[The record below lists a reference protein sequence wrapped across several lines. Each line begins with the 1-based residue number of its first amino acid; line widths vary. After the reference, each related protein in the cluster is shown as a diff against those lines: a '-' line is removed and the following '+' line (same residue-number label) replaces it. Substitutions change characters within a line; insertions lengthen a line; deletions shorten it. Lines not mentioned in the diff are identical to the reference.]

1 MWRPRRRNSSP
12 SEPPARPVTAGA
24 QATPLPAPP
33 SMAPPSPLPAGPRL
47 KRVVIKLGTG
57 VLTSGI
63 GQLNTARI
71 ADVCEQIATL
81 RAQGTEVIVVS
92 SGAVGLGMGRLGL
105 KKRPSD
111 VAKKQACAAIG
122 QSLLMQTWQR
132 GFEPHHLTVAQVLL
146 THDDLRVRSRYLAVA
161 ASLQE
166 MLDYGT
172 ITVINENDT
181 VSAAEIKFGDNDT
194 LSAMVASLARAQYL
208 VILSTAP
215 GLIDMKGT
223 GEIVPVVENITASI
237 EAMAGGTTS
246 ETAVGGI
253 VSKISAARIATKS
266 GCGVFI
272 ASGAEPAILTKIFS
286 GHSPGTFFV
295 PSGLPMESKK
305 RWLAYFQRPEGT
317 IQVNER
323 AVPVLREQG
332 RSLLAIGVTGVRGAF
347 DAGDI
352 VDIVDPEG
360 RVFARGIAAFG
371 DSEVKSAA
379 GKSSEQLKP
388 LFPGRK
394 RLEVVHRNDLVVL

>member
-12 SEPPARPVTAGA
+12 YEPPARPVTAGA
-24 QATPLPAPP
+24 PATPLHAPP
-33 SMAPPSPLPAGPRL
+33 SMAPPSPLPAGTRL

-172 ITVINENDT
+172 IPVINENDT
-181 VSAAEIKFGDNDT
+181 VSAPRSSSVT
-194 LSAMVASLARAQYL
+194 TTPCPPWSRASRAPNTW
-208 VILSTAP
+208 SFFP
-215 GLIDMKGT
+215 
-223 GEIVPVVENITASI
+223 PP
-237 EAMAGGTTS
+237 
-246 ETAVGGI
+246 
-253 VSKISAARIATKS
+253 
-266 GCGVFI
+266 
-272 ASGAEPAILTKIFS
+272 PA
-286 GHSPGTFFV
+286 
-295 PSGLPMESKK
+295 
-305 RWLAYFQRPEGT
+305 
-317 IQVNER
+317 
-323 AVPVLREQG
+323 
-332 RSLLAIGVTGVRGAF
+332 
-347 DAGDI
+347 
-352 VDIVDPEG
+352 
-360 RVFARGIAAFG
+360 
-371 DSEVKSAA
+371 
-379 GKSSEQLKP
+379 
-388 LFPGRK
+388 
-394 RLEVVHRNDLVVL
+394 